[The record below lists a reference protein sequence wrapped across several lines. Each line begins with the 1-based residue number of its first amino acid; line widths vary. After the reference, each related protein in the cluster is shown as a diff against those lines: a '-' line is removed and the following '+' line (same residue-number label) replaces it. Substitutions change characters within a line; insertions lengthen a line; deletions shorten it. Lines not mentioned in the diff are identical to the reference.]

1 MCIVWQQDLAD
12 DEVVDMKL
20 PIWRP
25 KSGSDFHR
33 LRQNYHDFRN
43 EEEGGEVGRG
53 ESGLFACEDASASG
67 DFAQSRVNTAGYL
80 EDGDDSEPGE
90 AAGSDADDDDADSSD
105 SDEQDAV
112 DGGEGV
118 QRSRSL
124 KEKFTDWKAEKH
136 ELHRQHKGIKQYKP
150 VRTMSWLGQSA
161 KSAGAGLKDRF
172 DLQDRRS
179 THVETEL

>member
-1 MCIVWQQDLAD
+1 MERVGYLHVKMQF
-12 DEVVDMKL
+12 
-20 PIWRP
+20 
-25 KSGSDFHR
+25 KSGLGKVHTKFDGNPGAKAVMDAWR
-33 LRQNYHDFRN
+33 CCVAL
-43 EEEGGEVGRG
+43 
-53 ESGLFACEDASASG
+53 GLQSASG